1 MPLFTCS
8 NSWSDIPAASCCA
21 WVCVLVVC
29 SSCSW
34 KGHKIPSCQGA
45 GQGGPRLLLES
56 SALVRFAASL
66 CRGVL
71 VFLSVRGL
79 LSRLLLLLHSPG
91 ASSAAAPV
99 RSRFLP
105 ALLAASRGTQCLAT
119 EGWQQGCTCLF
130 CSPYGFPVSKDQIL
144 FKTIQ
149 NYSTVSQ
156 PCICYLHFCLV
167 NNLQYLL
174 WGILWLAGLMRQWLP
189 GRLEQHNLYQQFT
202 RKERF

>member
-1 MPLFTCS
+1 MSLFTCS
-8 NSWSDIPAASCCA
+8 NCWSDIPAASCCA

-45 GQGGPRLLLES
+45 GQGGPCLLLES

-71 VFLSVRGL
+71 VFLCVGGL

-105 ALLAASRGTQCLAT
+105 ALLAASRGTQCLEAPVRPLRVGNKAAPAFSVVPMGSLSPRT
-119 EGWQQGCTCLF
+119 RF
-130 CSPYGFPVSKDQIL
+130 CSRL
-144 FKTIQ
+144 FKIT
-149 NYSTVSQ
+149 
-156 PCICYLHFCLV
+156 
-167 NNLQYLL
+167 LL
-174 WGILWLAGLMRQWLP
+174 FLSPASVT
-189 GRLEQHNLYQQFT
+189 YTFV
-202 RKERF
+202 